1 MMETSEN
8 GKKPNIRPNFPPL
21 RSIFSCEFYFY
32 QQLDIVQS
40 YYPMQF
46 KGKLMNQIWENSE
59 KPNRE
64 PNFDPF
70 DPNLMVDI
78 VASCHR
84 M

>member
-1 MMETSEN
+1 
-8 GKKPNIRPNFPPL
+8 
-21 RSIFSCEFYFY
+21 
-32 QQLDIVQS
+32 
-40 YYPMQF
+40 
-46 KGKLMNQIWENSE
+46 MNQIWENSK

-64 PNFDPF
+64 SNFGPF

>member
-1 MMETSEN
+1 
-8 GKKPNIRPNFPPL
+8 
-21 RSIFSCEFYFY
+21 
-32 QQLDIVQS
+32 
-40 YYPMQF
+40 MQF